1 MGLINGIFVLADG
14 TRLVTTAE
22 HTLLL
27 IAPSG
32 RLATIAG
39 EDAEEDEDEEEDEN
53 ENMTGGFLD
62 ARGSSKQSSWA
73 VGAVS
78 TKSSQNEGARAR
90 GLEAVGTTVTIPG
103 MGLLNGVFVLADG
116 TRLVTT
122 DEHTLLQIPPSGR
135 LATVAGTA
143 TAAQDEAEDESA
155 KWISGRNRHPRPL
168 PRSIW
173 PYRGQS
179 RQRSGSGW

>member
-78 TKSSQNEGARAR
+78 TKSSQNEDPWPR
-90 GLEAVGTTVTIPG
+90 G
-103 MGLLNGVFVLADG
+103 
-116 TRLVTT
+116 RR
-122 DEHTLLQIPPSGR
+122 HYR
-135 LATVAGTA
+135 H
-143 TAAQDEAEDESA
+143 
-155 KWISGRNRHPRPL
+155 HPRN
-168 PRSIW
+168 
-173 PYRGQS
+173 
-179 RQRSGSGW
+179 GSTQWSFCAGRRHSPCDH